1 MLAGK
6 KIEPWRRVHWKVEI
20 DAQSAVS
27 AEKVDSD
34 SDSDSSS
41 SLDLADSVD
50 SDLGSVDSDL
60 KKV

>member
-1 MLAGK
+1 MIAGK

-34 SDSDSSS
+34 SDSSS